1 MNKSK
6 LVFVVVVVSL
16 FVLFLIPNIDVL
28 NKTKTNTSNN
38 SNVTTTTYKRNERV
52 VVLNATTTTKKNTST
67 SNYNS
72 KTTKKYSYTTTVSS
86 RTKRSTTIKNTDS
99 HTTKANKVTTTVSRA
114 SKASTTVKNNS
125 KTTTKKVTTTTAVV
139 PKSVNILNETNINLT
154 VGDTYQMNIY
164 ITPNSISKN
173 DGTWSSSNSNVAY
186 VDNTGLVYAKA
197 SGTATIKYTTSN
209 GLVASRTVKVYYTN
223 IKTKKINKN
232 IYDQNNVSV
241 DLKYIEYGIDN
252 ETRIY
257 FETKNNTNSTLA
269 IYVEDTST
277 NTLGYYINNIFIN
290 NTLSNNIIV
299 SSIKPGETKTS
310 YISINDIHLQNL
322 NIKEI
327 NNLKFRLAIQNG
339 NFIQLSD
346 EINQNI

>member
-67 SNYNS
+67 SN
-72 KTTKKYSYTTTVSS
+72 
-86 RTKRSTTIKNTDS
+86 TDS

-139 PKSVNILNETNINLT
+139 PKSVNILNETNNNLT

-173 DGTWSSSNSNVAY
+173 NGTWSSSNSNVAY
-186 VDNTGLVYAKA
+186 VDNNGLVYAKS

-223 IKTKKINKN
+223 IKTKKINQN
-232 IYDQNNVSV
+232 IYDQNNVTV

-269 IYVEDTST
+269 IYTEDTST

-327 NNLKFRLAIQNG
+327 NNLKFKLAIQNG